1 MSTPIFCNV
10 DDRASSVSL
19 PPTKREN
26 FSALTHRS
34 EGFSV
39 ALSCSLDAASLS
51 RVSLLPNVV
60 TDRASDSQA
69 RGESEMEVSDDMIL
83 VRSGC

>member
-1 MSTPIFCNV
+1 MSTPIFCSV

-19 PPTKREN
+19 PPTKRGN

-34 EGFSV
+34 AGFSL
-39 ALSCSLDAASLS
+39 ALGGSLIEASLS

-60 TDRASDSQA
+60 MDRASDSQA
-69 RGESEMEVSDDMIL
+69 RGESGMEVLEDMIL